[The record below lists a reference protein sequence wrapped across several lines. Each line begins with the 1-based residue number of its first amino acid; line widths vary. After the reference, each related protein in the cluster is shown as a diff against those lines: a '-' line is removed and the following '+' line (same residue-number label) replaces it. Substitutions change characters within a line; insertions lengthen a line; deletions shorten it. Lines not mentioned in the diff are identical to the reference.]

1 MEYVIAILLGLI
13 YYGISQ
19 ILDLLKWQ
27 KRHQEFQI
35 AAHKELI
42 EELNHFKVKFMEH
55 STKDE
60 NSIHRAYLP

>member
-13 YYGISQ
+13 YYGISK
-19 ILDLLKWQ
+19 IHDLLKWQ
-27 KRHQEFQI
+27 KLHQEFQI

-42 EELNHFKVKFMEH
+42 EELNHFKVKFVEH

-60 NSIHRAYLP
+60 RSIDRAYLP

>member
-13 YYGISQ
+13 YFGISK
-19 ILDLLKWQ
+19 IHDLLKWQ
-27 KRHQEFQI
+27 KLHQEFQI

-42 EELNHFKVKFMEH
+42 EELNHFKVKFIEY

-60 NSIHRAYLP
+60 NSTHRAYLP

>member
-1 MEYVIAILLGLI
+1 MEYVIAILLGFI

-27 KRHQEFQI
+27 KQHQELQI
-35 AAHKELI
+35 KAHKELI
-42 EELNHFKVKFMEH
+42 DELYHFKVKFIEH

-60 NSIHRAYLP
+60 NSIHRGFLP

>member
-1 MEYVIAILLGLI
+1 MEYVIAILLGFI

-27 KRHQEFQI
+27 KIHQEFQI
-35 AAHKELI
+35 AAHKELMS
-42 EELNHFKVKFMEH
+42 ELYHFKVKFIEH

-60 NSIHRAYLP
+60 NSIHRAYMP

>member
-1 MEYVIAILLGLI
+1 MEYVVAILLGLI

-27 KRHQEFQI
+27 NLHQEFQI
-35 AAHKELI
+35 AAHKELLA
-42 EELNHFKVKFMEH
+42 ELYHFKVKFIEH